1 MNIVVKQSHYAGRYC
16 PKLFLSPYV
25 VGILLF
31 RRRPFQKL
39 FFLKTPKIDE
49 DNGINV
55 TLTRCSE
62 LSDT

>member
-1 MNIVVKQSHYAGRYC
+1 MLVDIVPNYPFSLY
-16 PKLFLSPYV
+16 L